1 MNFAE
6 AEHIRSTH
14 AKRLKDLPDQS
25 FADCPYCLKLNKL
38 PDDNRGLR
46 VCGDCWKIFEVK

>member
-1 MNFAE
+1 MSFVE
-6 AEHIRSTH
+6 AEHIRSVY

-38 PDDNRGLR
+38 PDDNRVFGYVGIVGKYLR
-46 VCGDCWKIFEVK
+46 